1 MNVKKNCSS
10 SRKTVISKMHFAY
23 FRKPKRGEHYELTQ
37 QEILEEIK
45 ANESYMKR
53 KAERMAA
60 AAGYD
65 RNYNSRYPEPDLRF
79 GCSTS
84 YDDRRDRDRGG
95 YDRRDTRD
103 YRGGDRRGDPRD
115 RRDYGRR

>member
-1 MNVKKNCSS
+1 MFVSS
-10 SRKTVISKMHFAY
+10 L
-23 FRKPKRGEHYELTQ
+23 FRKPKRGEHYESTQ

-45 ANESYMKR
+45 SNESYMKR

-60 AAGYD
+60 SAGYG
-65 RNYNSRYPEPDLRF
+65 RSLGYNSRYPEPDRRF
-79 GCSTS
+79 GRSTS

-95 YDRRDTRD
+95 YDRHDPRD
-103 YRGGDRRGDPRD
+103 YRGDRGGDRGDRRGDPRD